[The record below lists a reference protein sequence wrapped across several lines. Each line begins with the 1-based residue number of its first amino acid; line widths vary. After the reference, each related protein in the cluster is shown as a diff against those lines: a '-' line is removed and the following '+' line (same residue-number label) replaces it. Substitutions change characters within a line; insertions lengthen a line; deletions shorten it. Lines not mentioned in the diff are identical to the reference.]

1 MDALSSIFTWL
12 SDHEAGISA
21 VVGIAVLAGI
31 VFAGVRS
38 LLHRADRGFERVL
51 VPDKRRSVKF
61 RGEETLS
68 LVSEPPLAELAPT
81 MVGRADQEARMRS
94 VFETAAQGHARLL
107 CLTGEPGIGK
117 STLAQ
122 DFLGRLRDEREPC
135 LIARGRCSE
144 RLAGTEAYLPVME
157 MLESLL
163 RSGNGERLA
172 ETMKQLAPTWYFRI
186 VPLGADDASDSR
198 LRDDARVASQ

>member
-1 MDALSSIFTWL
+1 MDFLSSVFTWL

-31 VFAGVRS
+31 VFAGLRS
-38 LLHRADRGFERVL
+38 LLRRADSGFERVL
-51 VPDKRRSVKF
+51 GSDKRHSVKF
-61 RGEETLS
+61 RGEERLS
-68 LVSEPPLAELAPT
+68 LIPDPPSAELAPT
-81 MVGRADQEARMRS
+81 MVGRADQEARMGS

-117 STLAQ
+117 STLTQ
-122 DFLGRLRDEREPC
+122 DFLARLRTEGEPC

-144 RLAGTEAYLPVME
+144 RLAGTEAYLPLLE
-157 MLESLL
+157 ILESML
-163 RSGNGERLA
+163 RSSHGDRLA

-186 VPLGADDASDSR
+186 APVTAPPAKPGASGM
-198 LRDDARVASQ
+198 